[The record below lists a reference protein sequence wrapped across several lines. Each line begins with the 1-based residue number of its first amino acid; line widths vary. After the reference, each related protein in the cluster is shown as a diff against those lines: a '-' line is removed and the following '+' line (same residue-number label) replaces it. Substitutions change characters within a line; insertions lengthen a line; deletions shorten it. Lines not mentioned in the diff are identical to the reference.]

1 LIVNRGSVKAEFSA
15 ATSVGWLCVPGTLD
29 VVGGYSGAIAA
40 GMRAIGL
47 DAGGSTSL
55 NFIVGTASCEPND
68 RYVVNAGTYE
78 VVVPLSVWDAGNTR
92 NPIRLLVRDCFITV
106 TDGESI
112 VL

>member
-68 RYVVNAGTYE
+68 RYVVNASTYE

>member
-1 LIVNRGSVKAEFSA
+1 
-15 ATSVGWLCVPGTLD
+15 
-29 VVGGYSGAIAA
+29 
-40 GMRAIGL
+40 MRAIEL

-55 NFIVGTASCEPND
+55 NFIVGTASYEPND

-78 VVVPLSVWDAGNTR
+78 VVVPLAVREAENMR

-106 TDGESI
+106 TDGESA